1 MVLKFDRYEW
11 FDNPNKDK
19 IQKRVKKRQE
29 KAYRRKKNHLDS
41 MNWELS
47 DFYVDVLAGD
57 RLSKTKRKKIINL
70 KQNIDDVKE
79 KILSLRGGK

>member
-1 MVLKFDRYEW
+1 MVLKFSREEW
-11 FDNPNKDK
+11 FGNP
-19 IQKRVKKRQE
+19 KRNEKQRKKRQE
-29 KAYRRKKNHLDS
+29 RAYLRKKNRLDS
-41 MNWELS
+41 MKWELS

-79 KILSLRGGK
+79 KILLFRGEN

>member
-1 MVLKFDRYEW
+1 MKFDRYEW